1 MYLDTHDLEYF
12 NFKTENGIPE
22 EKEINEFL
30 FDLMELVHNETGF
43 DPYKGGRVMVE
54 AIHSEHGMRLNI
66 CRIGGRSGKKLTR
79 EQFERVKNVR
89 AAKRSSSEKLSV
101 EEYDELVSLL
111 RDIGQLRD
119 AVSSSKETFV
129 INGFTSM
136 EAALCKLPDEEL
148 ANCVLYRS
156 DARYA
161 IVSENSVGSRL
172 RHILGEYADHYHGGD
187 VLADDIDEGWEELV
201 RGGKL
206 IEMAQALRRMQ

>member
-1 MYLDTHDLEYF
+1 MRIKKISGNEVTVYLDTHDLEYF

-101 EEYDELVSLL
+101 EEYDELVHL
-111 RDIGQLRD
+111 RDGMARKL
-119 AVSSSKETFV
+119 
-129 INGFTSM
+129 GFPSYT
-136 EAALCKLPDEEL
+136 
-148 ANCVLYRS
+148 
-156 DARYA
+156 
-161 IVSENSVGSRL
+161 
-172 RHILGEYADHYHGGD
+172 EYAY
-187 VLADDIDEGWEELV
+187 V
-201 RGGKL
+201 
-206 IEMAQALRRMQ
+206 